1 MKSEEILFEMY
12 KEEPVGNSQMFYY
25 KMKKNHNL
33 EMPVGLYRKIINYQV
48 KKYGTSLT
56 GFKIRRK
63 KDE

>member
-33 EMPVGLYRKIINYQV
+33 ERPVSLYRKIINYQV
-48 KKYGTSLT
+48 EKYGASLT
-56 GFKIRRK
+56 GFKLKRGK
-63 KDE
+63 NE